1 VLDVDRLE
9 ADVGARVELTDVLLL
24 SESGRAVVG
33 TPTVADAR
41 VVAEVVEHGRD
52 KKILVFKYKNK
63 TRYRRRR
70 GHRQDYTRL
79 AIKQIGIGTME
90 APRATP
96 KRVSRKKSD
105 PVGQSAE
112 ALGTAVEAVSVTST
126 ESKPAKRRLRKVAG
140 AATPVAAA
148 VDVDAKEPAGDARAV
163 GADETPATDAVGT
176 SEVAGTDAASS
187 GDAEVKE

>member
-9 ADVGARVELTDVLLL
+9 ADVGATVELTDVLLL

-79 AIKQIGIGTME
+79 AIKQIGIATLEAPEAKPKRTPRKKAEPADDEIAAPRLTAEAAEVKPQPKQATPRRARKPAAEGAAQPAR
-90 APRATP
+90 APRARKTAP
-96 KRVSRKKSD
+96 K
-105 PVGQSAE
+105 
-112 ALGTAVEAVSVTST
+112 
-126 ESKPAKRRLRKVAG
+126 
-140 AATPVAAA
+140 AATPT
-148 VDVDAKEPAGDARAV
+148 DEPA
-163 GADETPATDAVGT
+163 
-176 SEVAGTDAASS
+176 
-187 GDAEVKE
+187 AEE